1 MTEELFYIPTKKYVY
16 FDDKGEV
23 LSISNSNRSEG
34 NFIEVAQDVVINILK
49 GIDQPSAFCVT
60 YDTLEKKHI
69 FKRKATENNFSVIVN
84 DNMYNIPCVDDMT
97 DYDIKLMQDFSN
109 QEWKLSLH
117 NGIKY
122 NLLANAS
129 SYDAIL
135 YFSITRS
142 NDPHELYHYFTVTI
156 NDLLQHDEI
165 KIPFKS
171 QFELDKREISVYTFK
186 KFNVYCRGVI
196 ND

>member
-16 FDDKGEV
+16 FDDKGEIS
-23 LSISNSNRSEG
+23 SISNSNSLEG
-34 NFIEVAQDVVINILK
+34 NFIEVAQEVVINILK

-84 DNMYNIPCVDDMT
+84 DNMYNIPFIGDT
-97 DYDIKLMQDFSN
+97 IDYDIKLMQDFLN
-109 QEWKLSLH
+109 QEWRLVLH

-129 SYDAIL
+129 FYDTIL
-135 YFSITRS
+135 YFSITKK

-171 QFELDKREISVYTFK
+171 QFELDKSDISVYTFK